1 LVPPETARAASGP
14 TSSSRQ
20 QVKTPTNVQG
30 RVNHAIARE
39 AQESPNVLLSMILAN
54 SAPAC
59 ALSELGASHSFVTI
73 FFDKLINMH
82 FEFMNAYMLIE
93 APGSKFRS
101 NHIHRDFH
109 LGIEGVNFLASLIVL
124 SSEGIFNIAGMD

>member
-1 LVPPETARAASGP
+1 MVVRLTTISRIPALVSLGASQGISHPFVLTSSHETSIPLGAAKAASGR

-30 RVNHAIARE
+30 RVNHATARE

-73 FFDKLINMH
+73 FFL
-82 FEFMNAYMLIE
+82 
-93 APGSKFRS
+93 P
-101 NHIHRDFH
+101 
-109 LGIEGVNFLASLIVL
+109 SLLTCIL
-124 SSEGIFNIAGMD
+124 SS